1 MQDKPVRKFYYY
13 VYYTEHGSIYNRRF
27 IVADHVLW
35 HWAQYWRDYYRANF
49 GVDCEIELEKQ
60 R

>member
-13 VYYTEHGSIYNRRF
+13 VYYTEHAMYSDRRF

-35 HWAQYWRDYYRANF
+35 HYACYWRDYYLANF
-49 GVDCEIELEKQ
+49 NVQCEIELEV
-60 R
+60 